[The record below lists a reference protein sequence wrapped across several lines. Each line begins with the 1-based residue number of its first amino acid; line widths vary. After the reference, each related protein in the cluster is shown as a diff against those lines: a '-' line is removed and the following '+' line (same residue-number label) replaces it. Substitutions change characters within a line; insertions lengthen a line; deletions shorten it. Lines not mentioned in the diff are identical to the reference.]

1 VSDIFLSYARED
13 LPRVKPIVDALA
25 GRGWS
30 VWWDPGIKPGETWDE
45 VIEAELDQA
54 RCVIV
59 LWSRQSVQS
68 RWVRTEADE
77 GQRRGVLIPALLDD
91 VVIPLAFRRIQAANL
106 VGWSGAQPHP
116 GFDELASAVSKKLSA
131 PAQPARA
138 LAAAADAPRTEE
150 VRDAGKADTSEQP
163 PVGAAPGSWWNLQR
177 RVIASGLTALAVI
190 GVAVY
195 SKSRGTGTPLSKPEI
210 TGAASSNYVRIRAGT
225 FLMGCSLG
233 DTDCFDRERPTHKV
247 TLTHDFYMGET
258 DVTVGAYRRFVQ
270 AANRTMPPTPSFP
283 QTDEHPVVN
292 VSWQDAVDYCKW
304 DGGGRLPTEA
314 EWEYAARAGTSQAR
328 YGNLDEI
335 AWYDKNSGGGT
346 HPVKQKQPNAFGLY
360 DMLGNVWQWNADWYD
375 EKYYEKSPA
384 QDPKG
389 AASSEYRSVR
399 GGSWYFN
406 SRYARASDR
415 GWGSYLET
423 GATTWG
429 SGVCGKCLNT

>member
-1 VSDIFLSYARED
+1 MARAEEQE
-13 LPRVKPIVDALA
+13 ALA
-25 GRGWS
+25 EEQKARA
-30 VWWDPGIKPGETWDE
+30 ETE
-45 VIEAELDQA
+45 ERAAEK
-54 RCVIV
+54 
-59 LWSRQSVQS
+59 
-68 RWVRTEADE
+68 E
-77 GQRRGVLIPALLDD
+77 RRAKRRLAGVLA
-91 VVIPLAFRRIQAANL
+91 
-106 VGWSGAQPHP
+106 
-116 GFDELASAVSKKLSA
+116 
-131 PAQPARA
+131 A
-138 LAAAADAPRTEE
+138 LA
-150 VRDAGKADTSEQP
+150 
-163 PVGAAPGSWWNLQR
+163 LFF
-177 RVIASGLTALAVI
+177 ALAVGLAI
-190 GVAVY
+190 LTVNQRKQFALQTAQIAALQASLATPV
-195 SKSRGTGTPLSKPEI
+195 KRGPEI
-210 TGAASSNYVRIRAGT
+210 QGSGGKYIRIPAGT

-384 QDPKG
+384 QDPKR

-399 GGSWYFN
+399 GGSW
-406 SRYARASDR
+406 SGTPGVVRVSVR
-415 GWGSYLET
+415 GSYLPGDRDDDLGFRCVRE
-423 GATTWG
+423 
-429 SGVCGKCLNT
+429 VP